1 MLCTGAGK
9 RSEEFSSSLSC
20 SSRQKVS
27 ARRIVVKRQ
36 VTVATLMV
44 SSSVV
49 LGSCVADI
57 GTRSA
62 SEEATNVD
70 ETGGISSA
78 DGAGGTNGDLG
89 DDADSNQGE
98 SARTDGEK
106 NVKGAGQ
113 SGEAGAT
120 GPGESSGVLP
130 PLGEFDP
137 TQPGFQ
143 VFDPCVEIS
152 EAKLQELGLERYEEP
167 DIAESGHK
175 GCSYKAISEETVLS
189 ISSTYEPFDDSKV
202 NPNLVVET
210 TDSELS
216 GVVIQRGE
224 IFPELACS
232 ATLSTVRGVVTVSA
246 NSFGNTE
253 SSACEKAGKVT
264 KDLI

>member
-1 MLCTGAGK
+1 M
-9 RSEEFSSSLSC
+9 
-20 SSRQKVS
+20 
-27 ARRIVVKRQ
+27 
-36 VTVATLMV
+36 
-44 SSSVV
+44 
-49 LGSCVADI
+49 
-57 GTRSA
+57 
-62 SEEATNVD
+62 
-70 ETGGISSA
+70 
-78 DGAGGTNGDLG
+78 
-89 DDADSNQGE
+89 
-98 SARTDGEK
+98 
-106 NVKGAGQ
+106 
-113 SGEAGAT
+113 
-120 GPGESSGVLP
+120 
-130 PLGEFDP
+130 
-137 TQPGFQ
+137 
-143 VFDPCVEIS
+143 FDPCVEIS
-152 EAKLQELGLERYEEP
+152 EAKLQELGLERYEDP